1 MGKVEI
7 NNRKTTG
14 KHPNIWKLNNILI
27 NSTWLIEEISRE
39 IKNNELNGNK
49 NATFQNL
56 GDIITA
62 VLRKKPRALNAM
74 GVGGRPKIIS

>member
-7 NNRKTTG
+7 NNRNITG

-27 NSTWLIEEISRE
+27 NSTWFIQEISRE
-39 IKNNELNGNK
+39 IKNNELNGDK

-62 VLRKKPRALNAM
+62 VLKKKPRALNAI
-74 GVGGRPKIIS
+74 KKKT